1 MSATIIDPNRL
12 PRPASI
18 APAVGNSLPDA
29 GAVPVLASRDYSR
42 LRTLARLWLRP
53 DDPVGRALT
62 EKLDACRV
70 VRPDAVPP
78 SVAVLGARIVFAA
91 AGSVPESRVLVM
103 PEEYA
108 DGGWTLPVSA
118 PLGAALLGAAAGDW
132 VEVVQRDGSRLDVH
146 LIAVDH
152 RSGLMPFTGP
162 LAGSVP
168 AGGRG
173 VFGANQDDD
182 PPPAAA

>member
-1 MSATIIDPNRL
+1 MPAIINDLNH
-12 PRPASI
+12 RPFPAPI
-18 APAVGNSLPDA
+18 APPARTPLRDA
-29 GAVPVLASRDYSR
+29 EAAPVLVSRDYSR
-42 LRTLARLWLRP
+42 LRTLARLWLHP

-62 EKLDACRV
+62 DKLEACRV

-78 SVAVLGARIVFAA
+78 TVAVLGARIVFAA
-91 AGSVPESRVLVM
+91 AGREPESRVLVM

-118 PLGAALLGAAAGDW
+118 PLGAALLGATAGDW
-132 VEVVQRDGSRLDVH
+132 VEVVQRDGRRLDVH

-152 RSGLMPFTGP
+152 RSGLVP
-162 LAGSVP
+162 LAGNKPVARQGA
-168 AGGRG
+168 AG
-173 VFGANQDDD
+173 ADEDDG